1 MLASRWIS
9 VHKLREDEPQHL
21 RSPSAA
27 SQDPWGDHRE
37 PTTSIPQSQ
46 SARRDQKCLFLSLSL
61 VPVKKCVTLKFDT
74 TRQLLGDSA
83 GEDKSWSGSD
93 AQNNGA
99 RHRRLRD
106 PRRKSDHGLEDTQP
120 HLRGRPGLTRTH
132 SRDWCTHAKTKRQ
145 ALIFHSGRGTYGP
158 EELDLILSFSTF
170 SHGCKGARS
179 AASAGSAPLWI
190 LAYS

>member
-1 MLASRWIS
+1 MSTNEEKTSRNICAAPLL
-9 VHKLREDEPQHL
+9 LRRTHGVTAGSPQLPFRNHHPRGVT
-21 RSPSAA
+21 RSA
-27 SQDPWGDHRE
+27 
-37 PTTSIPQSQ
+37 
-46 SARRDQKCLFLSLSL
+46 FLSLSL

-83 GEDKSWSGSD
+83 GEDKSWSGND

-106 PRRKSDHGLEDTQP
+106 PRRKGDHGLEDTHHISEAGQVSQGP
-120 HLRGRPGLTRTH
+120 TA
-132 SRDWCTHAKTKRQ
+132 RDWCTHAKTKRH